1 MWVDSPATGLT
12 TAADG
17 AVTGAVLSTPDGPVI
32 VTATKGVLL
41 AAGGFPNDV
50 ERRKELFP
58 RTPTG
63 REHWTLA
70 PAETTGDGV
79 NLGESVG
86 GRLDTSLASPAAWC
100 PVSLVP
106 YRNGRVGT
114 YPHIVDRGK
123 PGLIAVTS
131 RGNRFVNE
139 ADGYYQFTTGMINAT
154 PDGEPVQ
161 AWLICDRKFQRRY
174 PFGMSKP
181 FPIPTWPYVRSGY
194 LKKGKT
200 LAELARRCGIDPAG
214 LEATVA
220 EFNRHARVGE
230 DPEFNR
236 GTTAFNRASGDP
248 EHGPNPSLAP
258 LEKGPFYAIKVLPG
272 SFGTFFGL
280 RADANARVL
289 DGNGEPVPG
298 LYVAGS
304 DQANVMGGHYPS
316 GGINIGPAMTFGY
329 IAARTAAGVH
339 DYENVVPQLRSDG
352 V

>member
-1 MWVDSPATGLT
+1 
-12 TAADG
+12 
-17 AVTGAVLSTPDGPVI
+17 
-32 VTATKGVLL
+32 
-41 AAGGFPNDV
+41 
-50 ERRKELFP
+50 
-58 RTPTG
+58 
-63 REHWTLA
+63 
-70 PAETTGDGV
+70 
-79 NLGESVG
+79 
-86 GRLDTSLASPAAWC
+86 
-100 PVSLVP
+100 VSLVP
-106 YRNGRVGT
+106 YRNGKVGT

-123 PGLIAVTS
+123 PGLIAVTA
-131 RGNRFVNE
+131 RGKRFVNE

-181 FPIPTWPYVRSGY
+181 FPIPTWPYLRSGY

-200 LAELARRCGIDPAG
+200 LAELARRCGIDPDG
-214 LEATVA
+214 LESTVA

-230 DPEFNR
+230 DPEWGR

-280 RADANARVL
+280 RADADARVL
-289 DGNGEPVPG
+289 GRDGEPVPR

-339 DYENVVPQLRSDG
+339 DYENVVPQLQNDG

>member
-1 MWVDSPATGLT
+1 
-12 TAADG
+12 
-17 AVTGAVLSTPDGPVI
+17 
-32 VTATKGVLL
+32 
-41 AAGGFPNDV
+41 
-50 ERRKELFP
+50 
-58 RTPTG
+58 
-63 REHWTLA
+63 
-70 PAETTGDGV
+70 
-79 NLGESVG
+79 
-86 GRLDTSLASPAAWC
+86 
-100 PVSLVP
+100 
-106 YRNGRVGT
+106 VGT

-123 PGLIAVTS
+123 PGLIAVTAD
-131 RGNRFVNE
+131 GKRFVNE

-194 LKKGKT
+194 LTKGKT
-200 LAELARRCGIDPAG
+200 LAQLAAKCGIDPHG
-214 LEATVA
+214 LQQTVA
-220 EFNRHARVGE
+220 DFNRFAVVGE

-236 GTTAFNRASGDP
+236 GSTAFNRASGDP
-248 EHGPNPSLAP
+248 EHQPNPSLAP
-258 LEKGPFYAIKVLPG
+258 LTKGPFYAIKVLPG

-280 RADANARVL
+280 RADADARVL
-289 DGNGEPVPG
+289 DETGVPIPG

-329 IAARTAAGVH
+329 IAARNIAGVH
-339 DYENVVPQLRSDG
+339 DYENVIPQLQNDG